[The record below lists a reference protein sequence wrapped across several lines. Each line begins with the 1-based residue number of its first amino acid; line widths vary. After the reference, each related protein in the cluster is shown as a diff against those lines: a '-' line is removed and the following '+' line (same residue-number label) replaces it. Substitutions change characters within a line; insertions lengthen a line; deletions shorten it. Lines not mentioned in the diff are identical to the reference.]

1 MSRNKLEVNSTAHD
15 DRTSIYTLSGSLYG
29 TSEGYALQGE
39 IRQKIAAGTTGV
51 IIDLAGVEKMDSAG
65 IGILVSIMW
74 SASRAGGKLILTAL
88 SPKVRD
94 LLSIAMLL
102 DHIDNADSVAEAL
115 AKLDADS

>member
-1 MSRNKLEVNSTAHD
+1 MSRKKLEVRSEVHD
-15 DRTSIYTLSGSLYG
+15 DRTWIYILSGSLYG
-29 TSEGYALQGE
+29 NSEGYALQEE
-39 IRQKIAAGTTGV
+39 IRQKIAGGATGV

-65 IGILVSIMW
+65 IGIIVSIMW

-102 DHIDNADSVAEAL
+102 DHIDNAGSVAEAL
-115 AKLDADS
+115 AKLDSGS